1 MLKPQP
7 DIIRPALHHHGVTVS
22 GALPKRGERQPMG
35 LHHAIRAAVAAG
47 RLQQPFSHGDCK
59 TKCPGY
65 ANNTYCT
72 FLPKHRA
79 GNPGGYIA
87 YFERMPTGKYRL
99 L

>member
-1 MLKPQP
+1 MLKPQS

-22 GALPKRGERQPMG
+22 GALLKRGERPAMG
-35 LHHAIRAAVAAG
+35 LHYAIRAAVAAG

-59 TKCPGY
+59 MKCPGY
-65 ANNTYCT
+65 ASNTYCT

-79 GNPGGYIA
+79 GNPGGYIP

>member
-1 MLKPQP
+1 MLKPQS
-7 DIIRPALHHHGVTVS
+7 DIIRSALHHHGVTVS
-22 GALPKRGERQPMG
+22 GARLKRGERRAIG
-35 LHHAIRAAVAAG
+35 LHHDIRAAVAAG

-65 ANNTYCT
+65 ANTTYCT

-79 GNPGGYIA
+79 GNPGGYMP